1 MATKFHRS
9 VSGLL
14 VLPVLFSLA
23 GCDKLKAVAGA
34 LQKKEEA
41 KPDGPAV
48 QGTFSQN
55 QISNITSADFAG
67 FTSRKDALVIVDFH
81 ADWCGPCRLLG
92 PVLEKA
98 AEAHP
103 GVVYVGKV
111 NVDQAPDLAAAQG
124 VSGIPDV
131 RIFKN
136 GREVD
141 RFVGFPGEKQ
151 VLEKIAELSRGIT
164 PTAATTPA
172 AKPPA
177 EPVIQPFK
185 KDWMPPGMKRQSS
198 GAP

>member
-1 MATKFHRS
+1 MALEPSRC
-9 VSGLL
+9 SGKNRHGVDMELI
-14 VLPVLFSLA
+14 A
-23 GCDKLKAVAGA
+23 HGC
-34 LQKKEEA
+34 
-41 KPDGPAV
+41 GPAI
-48 QGTFSQN
+48 SQMRRA
-55 QISNITSADFAG
+55 QH
-67 FTSRKDALVIVDFH
+67 RK
-81 ADWCGPCRLLG
+81 
-92 PVLEKA
+92 
-98 AEAHP
+98 
-103 GVVYVGKV
+103 
-111 NVDQAPDLAAAQG
+111 APDLAAAQG

-172 AKPPA
+172 AKAPA